1 MPVPILTER
10 TVSVV
15 LEFYYLSR
23 ALAVVLQQIS
33 LHRNFF
39 YFYIHAYIQSY
50 YFDISSFLVCA
61 FKGRLSVMLL
71 SFFSTFES
79 CKEENV

>member
-50 YFDISSFLVCA
+50 YSS
-61 FKGRLSVMLL
+61 SVLLKADLLL